1 MELEW
6 QRELNKINDQGDSA
20 YESDSD
26 SSLYSD
32 KEKEEIEVKPNLTT
46 SQSGSVIGN
55 SNGKRTEDSKRKN
68 RKGSSNR
75 KSCRF
80 EEPDELVEFY
90 IQPTTTT
97 RNSGISLD
105 APLRPSFI
113 ELTHAEHY
121 IEITSPRNSYSPQAN
136 QSMKAPTNAATTK
149 R

>member
-6 QRELNKINDQGDSA
+6 QKELNKINDQGDSA

-32 KEKEEIEVKPNLTT
+32 EEKEEIEAKPDLTT

-68 RKGSSNR
+68 RKGSNNR

-90 IQPTTTT
+90 IQPTTTH
-97 RNSGISLD
+97 NSGIFLD
-105 APLRPSFI
+105 TS
-113 ELTHAEHY
+113 THHLY
-121 IEITSPRNSYSPQAN
+121 NS
-136 QSMKAPTNAATTK
+136 
-149 R
+149 